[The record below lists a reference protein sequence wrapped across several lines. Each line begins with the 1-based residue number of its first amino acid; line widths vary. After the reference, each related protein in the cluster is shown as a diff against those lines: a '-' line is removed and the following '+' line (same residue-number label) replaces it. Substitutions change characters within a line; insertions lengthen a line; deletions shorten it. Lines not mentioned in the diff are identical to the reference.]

1 MTRLQQSLS
10 LRGRFLA
17 MASLLMVA
25 GCGSPE
31 QRAQDYYARGMALIE
46 KGDDLNARLELLN
59 AVKYKS
65 DKVEVWRAL
74 AGIDE
79 RTKAQSLFL
88 DIRRIVELDP
98 NDLDARMRL
107 ARMMVTGGAPEAAW
121 KVIEVA
127 REGDTPNAVLHAL
140 KASILARTNDKQGAL
155 REAERAMAI
164 DPSNI
169 DAVSYVAA
177 SRFADGDGDGAL
189 KMLESLHPDAKEA
202 TRVATAKIQILLRK
216 GDLQQ
221 VEVLLRQLIAQ
232 DKDPIYRSQLIQ
244 ILVAQKRF
252 DDAEKEFRARAEAD
266 PSDSKAGLEL
276 IRFLAATR
284 GADAA
289 RAEFDRRLSGGGD
302 VFDYQIA
309 RAEFDAGQ
317 GKADEAVKALATLA
331 KDASTAARRASAQLK
346 LAEIEVS
353 RGRTAAAEPIL
364 SEILAADRRNAGALK
379 LRASLAIAKG
389 QFDNAVADLREAL
402 NDQPKSADLLALL
415 ATAYERG
422 GKAELAERQYA
433 DAVKSSGFDPAV
445 TLQYV
450 AFLQRKGDLAH
461 AEEILTEANGRTPGQ
476 PRLLA
481 SLAQVRL
488 NRKNWAGA
496 LALADAIGSAAGD
509 RALADEIRAA
519 ALAGEDKIDES
530 IAAMERAHQAAP
542 DAVQP
547 VVALVSAYVKQGQA
561 DKADGLLQDM
571 NRRFPG
577 NAQLLVLTG
586 QTMLALHRDDD
597 AERSLKAAVAQKP
610 KDPIGY
616 TALYELYNRQ
626 KKFDAAEDVVQAGL
640 QAVPGNINFRLALGS
655 LKIQKGDHDAAI
667 AIYEQVLK
675 DQPNSAIA
683 VNNLVSLLLDY
694 RTDKESLDRALALS
708 EALKNADVAQFQD
721 TLGWAQFKR
730 GDYRAAIALLE
741 KAAAKL
747 PNSAAVRYHLG
758 ESYQASG
765 APDKASEAFKVA
777 LALEPDGTSLKD
789 QIRSAI
795 AEVAPK

>member
-1 MTRLQQSLS
+1 MTRLRRHFS

-17 MASLLMVA
+17 MASLVVLA

-46 KGDDLNARLELLN
+46 KGDDLAARLELLN

-107 ARMMVTGGAPEAAW
+107 ASMMVTGGAPEAAW
-121 KVIEVA
+121 KVMEAA
-127 REGDTPNAVLHAL
+127 REGDTPNAALHAL
-140 KASILARTNDKQGAL
+140 KAAILARTNDKSGAL
-155 REAERAMAI
+155 REAERAIAI
-164 DPSNI
+164 DPANV
-169 DAVSYVAA
+169 DAAVYVAA
-177 SRFADGDGDGAL
+177 SKFADGDADGAL
-189 KMLESLHPDAKEA
+189 KMLDSLHPDAKEA
-202 TRVATAKIQILLRK
+202 TRVATAKIQVLLRK
-216 GDLQQ
+216 GDLRQ
-221 VEVLLRQLIAQ
+221 VETLLRQLIAQ
-232 DKDPIYRSQLIQ
+232 DKDPLYRNQLIQ

-266 PSDSKAGLEL
+266 PSDTKAGLEL

-289 RAEFDRRLSGGGD
+289 RTEFDRRLAGGGD
-302 VFDYQIA
+302 VFDYQVA
-309 RAEFDAGQ
+309 RAEFDATQ
-317 GKADEAVKALATLA
+317 GKADEAVKALAALA
-331 KDASTAARRASAQLK
+331 KDASTAARKTAAQLK
-346 LAEIEVS
+346 LAEIEAGRS
-353 RGRTAAAEPIL
+353 RAAAAEPVL
-364 SEILAADRRNAGALK
+364 NEILAADRRNAGALK

-389 QFDNAVADLREAL
+389 QLDSAVADLREAL
-402 NDQPKSADLLALL
+402 NDQPKSADLLVLL
-415 ATAYERG
+415 AAAYERG
-422 GKAELAERQYA
+422 GKVELAERQFA
-433 DAVKSSGFDPAV
+433 DAVKSSSFDPAV

-450 AFLQRKGDLAH
+450 AFLRRRGDLAH
-461 AEEILTEANGRTPGQ
+461 AEEILAEANGRTPGNAQ
-476 PRLLA
+476 LLA
-481 SLAQVRL
+481 SLAQIRL

-496 LALADAIGSAAGD
+496 LALADAIGAAAGD

-530 IAAMERAHQAAP
+530 IAAMEKAHQEAP

-561 DKADGLLQDM
+561 DKADGLLQEM

-610 KDPIGY
+610 KDPVGY
-616 TALYELYNRQ
+616 TALYELYSRQ
-626 KKFDAAEDVVQAGL
+626 KKFDAAEDIIQAGL

-655 LKIQKGDHDAAI
+655 LKIQKGDHEAAI
-667 AIYEQVLK
+667 AIYEQLLK
-675 DQPNSAIA
+675 DQPNSPIA

-708 EALKNADVAQFQD
+708 DALKNADVAQFQD
-721 TLGWAQFKR
+721 TLGWAQYKR
-730 GDYRAAIALLE
+730 GDYKAAVTLLE

-758 ESYQASG
+758 ESYQADG
-765 APDKASEAFKVA
+765 APEKASEAFKVA

-795 AEVAPK
+795 AGAGPK